1 MAKLMKKQLDDVF
14 FALSHPTRR
23 QMLDRL
29 IDSDLSVTDISR
41 GYKTAGPTISKHLRV
56 MESAGLIQRTK
67 RGRVNWVQLKP
78 EPLKG
83 IVDWMAHYKKFWDI
97 QLNSLDSYLNKI
109 SKEKRK

>member
-1 MAKLMKKQLDDVF
+1 MANQINSQLDNVF

-41 GYKTAGPTISKHLRV
+41 GYNNAGPTISKHLRV

-67 RGRVNWVQLKP
+67 RGRVHWVKLNPK
-78 EPLKG
+78 PLKG
-83 IVDWMAHYKKFWDI
+83 VGDWMGQYKKFWDI
-97 QLNSLDSYLNKI
+97 SLSSLDTYLKKI
-109 SKEKRK
+109 STKKRK

>member
-1 MAKLMKKQLDDVF
+1 MAKLIDNQLDNVF

-29 IDSDLSVTDISR
+29 IDSDLSVTEISK
-41 GYKTAGPTISKHLRV
+41 GYNSSGPTISKHLRV

-67 RGRVNWVQLKP
+67 RGRVNWVKLKP

-83 IVDWMAHYKKFWDI
+83 VGDWMTQYKKFWDVS
-97 QLNSLDSYLNKI
+97 LSSLDTYLNKI
-109 SKEKRK
+109 SKKK

>member
-1 MAKLMKKQLDDVF
+1 MANLIEKQLDDVF

-41 GYKTAGPTISKHLRV
+41 GYKSAGPTISKHLRV
-56 MESAGLIQRTK
+56 MENAGLIQRTK
-67 RGRVNWVQLKP
+67 RGRVHWVQLKP
-78 EPLKG
+78 DPLKAVG
-83 IVDWMAHYKKFWDI
+83 NWMAHYKKFWDL

-109 SKEKRK
+109 SKKKLK